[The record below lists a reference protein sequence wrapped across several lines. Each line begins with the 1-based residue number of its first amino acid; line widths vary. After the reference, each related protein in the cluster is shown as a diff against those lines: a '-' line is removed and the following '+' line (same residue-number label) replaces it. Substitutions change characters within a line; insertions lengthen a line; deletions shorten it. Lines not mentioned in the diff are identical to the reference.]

1 MEYRVLGPL
10 EAEFAFEPFA
20 QVEIGRLEELRLAA
34 VEERVEACHML
45 REGGEGRCVGA
56 GPRRY

>member
-1 MEYRVLGPL
+1 M